1 MKKINPIHLKG
12 WLDGFL
18 KNPNGS
24 ILNPTNEEDV
34 LECLANNYKLANKKD
49 GYLTINGWI
58 KKTLQFL
65 EEIECKQNQ
74 TPYDEDIVRIQFI
87 KEALEKFK
95 NYQLE
100 SEKKTTKEKEVKY
113 STNDQRVYALKTLC
127 PDLLD
132 SLVKLNSKKELSTE
146 EIGKVLSSI
155 LNINPVDARKKGL
168 GHTSLNVD
176 VEFKDKIDVLKG
188 KIEKMKGKK

>member
-18 KNPNGS
+18 KKPDGS

-58 KKTLQFL
+58 NKTLHFL

-74 TPYDEDIVRIQFI
+74 TPYDEDIVLIQFI
-87 KEALEKFK
+87 KEALVKF
-95 NYQLE
+95 NTYQLE
-100 SEKKTTKEKEVKY
+100 SKKKIEKEIKY
-113 STNDQRVYALKTLC
+113 AKSDHRVYALKTLC
-127 PDLLD
+127 PDLFD

-155 LNINPVDARKKGL
+155 LNINPDDARKKGL
-168 GHTSLNVD
+168 GHKSLNVD
-176 VEFKDKIDVLKG
+176 GEFKDKIDELKG
-188 KIEKMKGKK
+188 KIEKMKGEK